1 MRAVPTSG
9 LERLKRVLA
18 GSGGRNEA
26 CDFCNSAL
34 DERHAH
40 LVDLHSRALLCVCR
54 PCGLLFA
61 PEGAGQGRY
70 RSVPDRCLSLGDGPI
85 PVWDLFEIPVG
96 VAFFF
101 FNSTLGRVVAMYP
114 GPAGA
119 TESLIDL
126 SGWTDVASAHP
137 AVATMAPD
145 VEALLLRRTPG
156 HQQCYLVPI
165 DVCYELVGLLRRHWK
180 GFDGGEE
187 AARAMDAFFSGIE
200 NRAAEHA
207 SAT

>member
-1 MRAVPTSG
+1 MRADPASG
-9 LERLKRVLA
+9 IERLKRVLA
-18 GSGGRNEA
+18 GPGARDEA

-34 DERHAH
+34 DERHTH

-54 PCGLLFA
+54 PCGLLFS

-70 RSVPDRCLSLGDGPI
+70 RSVPDRCQSLGDGPI
-85 PVWDLFEIPVG
+85 PAWDLFEIPVG

-101 FNSTLGRVVAMYP
+101 FNSTLGRLAAMYP

-126 SGWTDVASAHP
+126 NGWTEVTSAHP
-137 AVATMAPD
+137 AIAAMAPD

-156 HQQCYLVPI
+156 HQECYLVPI

-187 AARAMDAFFSGIE
+187 AARAMDAFFSRIE
-200 NRAAEHA
+200 NRAAEYA
-207 SAT
+207 SST